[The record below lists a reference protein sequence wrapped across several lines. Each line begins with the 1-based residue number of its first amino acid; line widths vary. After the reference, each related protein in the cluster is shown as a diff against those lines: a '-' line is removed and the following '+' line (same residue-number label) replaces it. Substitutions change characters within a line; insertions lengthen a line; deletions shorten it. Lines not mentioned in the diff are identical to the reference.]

1 MSEPS
6 TPLMRQYSA
15 IKKEHPNALLF
26 FRLGDFY
33 ELFFD
38 DAILA
43 ARELQITLT
52 SRNKEKGVNIP
63 MCGVPYHAA
72 EGYIAKLIRRGF
84 KVAVCEQVEDPRLAT
99 KLVRREVT
107 RVVTPGTAADSS
119 LNAEENNFLAAVAT
133 VGDRVGFAALD
144 LSTGEFRATEF
155 AGESAG
161 RRIQEE
167 LEQLRPKEMLYGS
180 SAPLLEHASST
191 QLGSFATLNGRDTPH
206 STGTAPVAR
215 ISGFGWAE
223 TPLDD
228 WIFAPDHAIPLVE
241 NHFGVLSLEGFGL
254 AGKQAAASA
263 AGAILY
269 YIRSTQRGTL
279 DHVDRI
285 GFYERQNCLV
295 LDAVTVRNLELI
307 EPLFAGTDAGV
318 TLIRCLD
325 ATITPMGKRL
335 LRMWMLRPSLD
346 RTEIEARLDA
356 VDVQVKD
363 IVGREELRRS
373 LDGILDLERLLS
385 RVTLETANPRDVL
398 ALGASLGKLPKVRGV
413 LAGLLAPRLAM
424 LHAAIDELGDLRGKI
439 ESMLAPEPP
448 LTLNDGGVIAAGIDK
463 DLDELRDLSHNSK
476 QYLAQVETRERER
489 TGIGSLKVK
498 FNSIFGYYIEISKA
512 NLHHAPTDY
521 ERKQTLVN
529 AERFTTPEL
538 KEYES
543 KILDAQEKIVEI
555 ERRLFAELRSAIAAE
570 AKRIRQTA
578 LALAEVD
585 VLGSLAHIAALR
597 NYCRPKFEADN
608 SDQTADLEIVE
619 GRHPVIELQEM
630 TIGNDRFVPNDLFLN
645 SKTHNIV
652 VLTGPNMGGKSTYL
666 RQAALIV
673 IMAQMGSFV
682 PARSVRMG
690 IVDRVFTRIGASDN
704 VARGRSTFMVE
715 MTETAAI
722 LHTAT
727 PRSLILLDEVG
738 RGTSTYDGLAI
749 AWAAV
754 EYLHARVR
762 AKTLFATHYFE
773 LTELAEQLSGVKN
786 YHVSVKETGGS
797 VVFLRRVEPGA
808 ADRSYGIEV
817 AKLAGLPNEVVV
829 RAREVLAE
837 HESSEHRLSGHL
849 TPGSAPERPA
859 QLTIFTPLSQPVL
872 EKLREADLDRMTPL
886 EALNLLAEL
895 KKADWQKRW
904 QRRTQ
909 LIHASGQLLIV
920 GFDGTEMSPRL
931 ASLLAKIAPAGVI
944 LFARNIKGVEQTHTL
959 LRECQKCVA
968 MPLFTCVDLE
978 GGTVDRFRNVLGTAP
993 SPAEV
998 FATGSRA
1005 LYRKHGRVIGENCR
1019 ALGFNVDFA
1028 PVLDL
1033 AFAASRSVMSSR
1045 AVSDDPKQVVV
1056 YAREFLQGLRDAG
1069 VLGCGKHFPWAG

>member
-6 TPLMRQYSA
+6 TPLMRQYAS

-33 ELFFD
+33 ELFFE
-38 DAILA
+38 DAVLA

-52 SRNKEKGVNIP
+52 SRNKEKGIEIP

-72 EGYIAKLIRRGF
+72 EGYISKLIRRGYR
-84 KVAVCEQVEDPRLAT
+84 VAVREKVEDPRLAQ
-99 KLVRREVT
+99 KLVRRGVT
-107 RVVTPGTAADSS
+107 RVVTPGTAVDSS

-133 VGDRVGFAALD
+133 VGECVGFAALD

-180 SAPLLEHASST
+180 LAPLLERIADVRSPDGRVEMGTSSVR
-191 QLGSFATLNGRDTPH
+191 SVAPTPI
-206 STGTAPVAR
+206 GTAPIARVA
-215 ISGFGWAE
+215 GGGWAE
-223 TPLDD
+223 PPLDD
-228 WIFAPDHAIPLVE
+228 WIFAPDHALPLLE

-269 YIRSTQRGTL
+269 YIRSTQRGRL

-307 EPLFAGTDAGV
+307 DPLFAGTDAGV
-318 TLIRCLD
+318 TLFRCLD
-325 ATITPMGKRL
+325 ATVTPMGKRL
-335 LRMWMLRPSLD
+335 LRTWMLRPSLD
-346 RTEIEARLDA
+346 RAEIEGRLDS
-356 VDVQVKD
+356 VEVQLKD
-363 IVGREELRRS
+363 TVRREELRRS

-398 ALGASLGKLPKVRGV
+398 ALAASLSRIPKVRAVLGGLSASRLGV
-413 LAGLLAPRLAM
+413 LHGV
-424 LHAAIDELGDLRGKI
+424 IDELGDLRQKI
-439 ESMLAPEPP
+439 DGTLVPEPP
-448 LTLNDGGVIAAGIDK
+448 LTLGDGGVIAAGVDK
-463 DLDELRDLSHNSK
+463 DLDELRDLSRNSK

-512 NLHHAPTDY
+512 NLHLSPADY

-555 ERRLFAELRSAIAAE
+555 ERRLFADLRSAIAAE

-585 VLGSLAHIAALR
+585 VLAALAHVAALR
-597 NYCRPKFEADN
+597 NYCRPKFEQKFEPNLDEAEKTEDVG
-608 SDQTADLEIVE
+608 DLEIVE
-619 GRHPVIELQEM
+619 GRHPVIELQELAA
-630 TIGNDRFVPNDLFLN
+630 GSDRFVPNDLFLD
-645 SKTHNIV
+645 SSTHNIV

-682 PARSVRMG
+682 PARVVRLG
-690 IVDRVFTRIGASDN
+690 ILDRVFTRIGASDN

-727 PRSLILLDEVG
+727 ARSLILLDEVG

-749 AWAAV
+749 AWAAI

-773 LTELAEQLSGVKN
+773 L
-786 YHVSVKETGGS
+786 
-797 VVFLRRVEPGA
+797 
-808 ADRSYGIEV
+808 
-817 AKLAGLPNEVVV
+817 
-829 RAREVLAE
+829 
-837 HESSEHRLSGHL
+837 
-849 TPGSAPERPA
+849 
-859 QLTIFTPLSQPVL
+859 
-872 EKLREADLDRMTPL
+872 
-886 EALNLLAEL
+886 
-895 KKADWQKRW
+895 
-904 QRRTQ
+904 
-909 LIHASGQLLIV
+909 
-920 GFDGTEMSPRL
+920 
-931 ASLLAKIAPAGVI
+931 
-944 LFARNIKGVEQTHTL
+944 
-959 LRECQKCVA
+959 
-968 MPLFTCVDLE
+968 
-978 GGTVDRFRNVLGTAP
+978 
-993 SPAEV
+993 
-998 FATGSRA
+998 
-1005 LYRKHGRVIGENCR
+1005 
-1019 ALGFNVDFA
+1019 
-1028 PVLDL
+1028 
-1033 AFAASRSVMSSR
+1033 
-1045 AVSDDPKQVVV
+1045 
-1056 YAREFLQGLRDAG
+1056 
-1069 VLGCGKHFPWAG
+1069 